1 MAAHYE
7 LCIPYFK
14 GMHMF
19 KSHCRIAYSVVIL
32 FGLSVSSATA
42 SASQCQPQWHNAIT
56 MQDNE
61 VRLEDG
67 VDTFLIKPNG
77 QLYYGVHKVRLNAQQ
92 QAALADY
99 HRMMADDLPY
109 VLSHSQAIDLEL
121 CERVAK
127 REVKEHEIQ
136 SLIPALKNWRSVT
149 LE

>member
-1 MAAHYE
+1 M
-7 LCIPYFK
+7 
-14 GMHMF
+14 
-19 KSHCRIAYSVVIL
+19 
-32 FGLSVSSATA
+32 
-42 SASQCQPQWHNAIT
+42 
-56 MQDNE
+56 
-61 VRLEDG
+61 
-67 VDTFLIKPNG
+67 
-77 QLYYGVHKVRLNAQQ
+77 GVHKVRLNAQQ